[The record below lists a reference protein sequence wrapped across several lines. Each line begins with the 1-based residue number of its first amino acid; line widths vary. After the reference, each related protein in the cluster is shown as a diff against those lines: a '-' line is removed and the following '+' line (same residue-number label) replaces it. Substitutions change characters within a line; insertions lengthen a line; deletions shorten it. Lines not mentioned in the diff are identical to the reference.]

1 MYQYSQPLNNKN
13 ITANQLG
20 LMQNTENVAKSFSI
34 TIAGENLRNP
44 KLIKAKTNYKVS
56 LNN

>member
-44 KLIKAKTNYKVS
+44 KLIKAKTNYTVS